1 MESGASRAAI
11 PEDDEWDDDW
21 EEDESSF
28 FSGVSVASRMKVGG
42 IAAVVV
48 LLLLCSMIF
57 TNFGFYSGAGSLSVL
72 IDVNEGKDP
81 GDRTFNANV
90 LATSPTFGML
100 GKEGTYSISF
110 NGATQVS
117 GKFEINSEGRGSFE
131 VDYEDFFVSNGEYT
145 LKTELGS
152 QESTDRVT
160 LNRIADNLKAE
171 VVSFDGVTDDSSA
184 IYPIDKD
191 ASINLNMQF
200 TSEDSTINFI
210 NPWVTGTAKIYHHE
224 QPFNEDQGKDYWDDD
239 SEHGGS
245 AEQGNLVDT
254 ITIDI
259 DSSGGT
265 YTYSSGERVNFDEI
279 QVGQV
284 SLSLRLDPSEFYG
297 EEGKGDY
304 TVVFDFT
311 NDFGSDT
318 SSFDGRTY
326 WAWFHVCET
335 KDNGKCDTNKD

>member
-1 MESGASRAAI
+1 MTNMQSADEEW
-11 PEDDEWDDDW
+11 EDEDWEDYDDD
-21 EEDESSF
+21 SG
-28 FSGVSVASRMKVGG
+28 FSGISLSFG
-42 IAAVVV
+42 IKPVLVTAFVV
-48 LLLLCSMIF
+48 LLLLSSMIF

-100 GKEGTYSISF
+100 SKEGEYSIHF
-110 NGATQVS
+110 NGVKQTS
-117 GKFEINSEGRGSFE
+117 GNFEINDQGRGSFD
-131 VDYEDFFVSNGEYT
+131 VDYENFFVSNGEYT

-152 QESTDRVT
+152 QTSNDRVIID
-160 LNRIADNLKAE
+160 RMADSLRAE
-171 VVSFDGVTDDSSA
+171 VVSFDGVTDNDEA
-184 IYPIDKD
+184 NYPIDKD
-191 ASINLNMQF
+191 SSINLNMQF
-200 TSEDSTINFI
+200 TSSDAQVNFV
-210 NPWVTGTAKIYHHE
+210 NPWVTGTAKVYHHE

-239 SEHGGS
+239 SDHGGS
-245 AEQGNLVDT
+245 AEQGSLVET
-254 ITIDI
+254 ITFDI

-265 YTYSSGERVNFDEI
+265 YSYSSGTSTNFNDI

-284 SLSLRLDPSEFYG
+284 SLSLILDASEFYDS
-297 EEGKGDY
+297 EGSGDY

-318 SSFDGRTY
+318 STFDGRTY

-335 KDNGKCDTNKD
+335 KSNGQCTNN